1 MKLNNKILK
10 DLIKE
15 ILQESNQV
23 AKMGTQDVTQHT
35 TDQRKAMRKGGID
48 DKERAAIAAVSEKLA
63 KAAQAGNILSGNL
76 KIRLEKLMA
85 DIDKALGGA

>member
-1 MKLNNKILK
+1 MKINDKILK
-10 DLIKE
+10 DMIRE

-23 AKMGTQDVTQHT
+23 AKMGTQDVAQHT
-35 TDQRKAMRKGGID
+35 TDQRKAMRQGGID
-48 DKERAAIAAVSEKLA
+48 DKERAAIAAVSEKLTVAA
-63 KAAQAGNILSGNL
+63 KAGNILSGNL